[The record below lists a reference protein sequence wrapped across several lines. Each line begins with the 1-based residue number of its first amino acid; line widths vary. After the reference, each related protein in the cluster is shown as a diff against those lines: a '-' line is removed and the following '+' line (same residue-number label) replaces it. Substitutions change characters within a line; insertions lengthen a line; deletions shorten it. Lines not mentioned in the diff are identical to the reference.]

1 MAILQRFPTIH
12 LGFSPFKDMATF
24 SPMPRS
30 LKGSFLRR
38 YQSSPSQNRRMA
50 SPGPFFT
57 SDENVGLFVLAGTA
71 SLSATAIIGLLSYI
85 VVSCTSLTLGMSID
99 DY

>member
-1 MAILQRFPTIH
+1 
-12 LGFSPFKDMATF
+12 
-24 SPMPRS
+24 
-30 LKGSFLRR
+30 
-38 YQSSPSQNRRMA
+38 MA

-85 VVSCTSLTLGMSID
+85 LVSCTSLTLGVSID